1 MTSTTA
7 MTAMT
12 ADGAAAPA
20 ASAAPAA
27 PPAITAPCAVTAAA
41 ARRGERGSAFVI
53 ALLVLLVLTIA
64 GLALTLM
71 TQTEMRIGANERET
85 NRTFYAADSGIN
97 VSTAR
102 TLWLGVSPQQ
112 IPPILINTT
121 QQDTNASSAPA
132 LTFADQV
139 TVTPLWLIHT
149 DPPYKG
155 QINQNQQTK
164 YVKATYIVN
173 ATATRVG
180 QSGPSASPYTQ
191 TMAQRVVAAMM
202 GIQPSTEA
210 LNYHP
215 PSGLKQ

>member
-1 MTSTTA
+1 MTARIATTA
-7 MTAMT
+7 RTART
-12 ADGAAAPA
+12 ALTASTARTA
-20 ASAAPAA
+20 ASP
-27 PPAITAPCAVTAAA
+27 TTAAA
-41 ARRGERGSAFVI
+41 HPRRGERGSAFTI

-102 TLWLGVSPQQ
+102 TLWLGTNPQQ
-112 IPPILINTT
+112 IPPILLNTT
-121 QQDTNASSAPA
+121 QQDQNLPSPPP

-139 TVTPLWLIHT
+139 TVTPLWQLHT
-149 DPPYKG
+149 DALNKSS
-155 QINQNQQTK
+155 INQNQQIK
-164 YVKATYIVN
+164 YVKTTYIVN

-180 QSGPSASPYTQ
+180 QNGPSASPYTQ
-191 TMAQRVVAAMM
+191 TMAQRVVAAMIA
-202 GIQPSTEA
+202 IQPSTES